1 MCGPLGPPVSDHGRA
16 ALDDLPGAAL
26 PVDLAEAG
34 PLTQLHVA
42 VHLDQGDAVLH
53 AQRGD
58 HLGHGI
64 VAGQGQDAEQSP
76 SIMGV
81 YSSRKTFSLHMLR
94 CYLAKGP
101 ETEKSQARPGVKPIK
116 HPQQKMN

>member
-1 MCGPLGPPVSDHGRA
+1 MCGPPGPPVPDHDGV
-16 ALDDLPGAAL
+16 ALGDLLCFAL
-26 PVDLAEAG
+26 TVVLLLA
-34 PLTQLHVA
+34 QLHAA

-76 SIMGV
+76 IV
-81 YSSRKTFSLHMLR
+81 SS
-94 CYLAKGP
+94 
-101 ETEKSQARPGVKPIK
+101 V
-116 HPQQKMN
+116 